1 MSNTDSEKNNFLKLR
16 KAAEKKLNKNKLDL
30 KPGKDSELGL
40 YKIELELQNEE
51 LLATQQKL
59 LSSINEYTEL
69 FEFAPIGYF
78 ILDING
84 VILKVNE
91 TGCKQLG
98 VSKSKLLN
106 KYFSTFIKHKSCQDR
121 FYLYKNLTID
131 SGKKQQM
138 ECKLI
143 NQKGTPFYGL
153 VESIKVLDEYKKFKF
168 LLCTIVDISAQKKH
182 EDLLEIALKKEIKLN
197 ELKSQFISIASHEFR
212 TPLSTILTS
221 AELIERYNKIEDEEK
236 KEKHYYKIKTSVNR
250 IKEILVDFLSADQIQ
265 KGDKKNN
272 PKIFNLIDFM
282 ESVILETKSFNELH
296 SVKYKHIGQNQ
307 NIFLDETL
315 LKTCVSNIIINA
327 YKYSPKGGNIN
338 IKTEQKKTGSI
349 TIEITDEG
357 IGIPASNESNIF
369 EQFFRGKNTSNIQG
383 TGLGLSITKKLV
395 NLMGG
400 EISFKSKE
408 NIGTTFTIKFG
419 TKIEPKRE
427 MKTGKIN

>member
-1 MSNTDSEKNNFLKLR
+1 MIKTDSEKHNFLKLR
-16 KAAEKKLNKNKLDL
+16 KAAENKLIKNKTDL
-30 KPGKDSELGL
+30 KPGKDLELGL

-51 LLATQQKL
+51 LLATQQNL
-59 LSSINEYTEL
+59 IASVNEYAEL
-69 FEFAPIGYF
+69 FEYAPIGYF

-106 KYFSTFIKHKSCQDR
+106 KYFTTFIKHKSCQDR
-121 FYLYKNLTID
+121 FYLYKNLTIG

-143 NQKGTPFYGL
+143 SQNGTPFFGL
-153 VESIKVLDEYKKFKF
+153 VKSTRILDEHKNFKF
-168 LLCTIVDISAQKKH
+168 LLCTIVDISVQKKH
-182 EDLLEIALKKEIKLN
+182 EELLEIALKKEIKLN

-221 AELIERYNKIEDEEK
+221 VELIERYNKQEDEEK
-236 KEKHYYKIKTSVNR
+236 KEKHFYKVKTSINR

-265 KGDKKNN
+265 KGNKKNN

-282 ESVILETKSFNELH
+282 DSVIDETKTFDGMH
-296 SVKYKHIGQNQ
+296 TVKYTHKSENQ
-307 NIFLDETL
+307 NVFLDETL

-327 YKYSPKGGNIN
+327 YKYSPNGGNIN
-338 IKTEQKKTGSI
+338 IKTEQKKSGSI

-357 IGIPASNESNIF
+357 IGIPKINESNIF
-369 EQFFRGKNTSNIQG
+369 EQFFRGKNTSKIPG
-383 TGLGLSITKKLV
+383 TGLGLSISKKLV

-408 NIGTTFTIKFG
+408 NVGTTFTVKFE
-419 TKIEPKRE
+419 TRIAPKRE
-427 MKTGKIN
+427 KKL